1 MQLVT
6 ETPGSHGRKPGGTHR
21 LPVDT
26 EELDRARSIGST
38 QAGGTAILLVSH
50 GSHSPL
56 WRRSLLDVHAEV
68 EAELLQLP
76 GVRQVRSG
84 LMEYTEPSI
93 ATQLRACDEAGI
105 DTVIIVPLLLTIS
118 DHSHED
124 IPVIAGALEDAAIA
138 QRLAKEGIEVYPAR
152 ARLVFAPL
160 LDFTQLVQRNLAR
173 RLRTLLGDPEVLRA
187 SEQRHGLV
195 LVGYGSA
202 EYEADW
208 HRFFERLER
217 HARTGL
223 GVDFANH
230 AWCGHLVDY
239 RPEPTREAIDAA
251 LAVNERVAV
260 VPIFVAYDPMFHKTI
275 IGRAIRGSSDP
286 GRIAYAADAILPEP
300 EVGRWVVDISRQMLS
315 MLEASAGSEPFSDPR
330 ARGPVDRAAAF

>member
-1 MQLVT
+1 MQVVT
-6 ETPGSHGRKPGGTHR
+6 EIPGSHDERAGTPKR
-21 LPVDT
+21 LPADA
-26 EELDRARSIGST
+26 EELDRAATIGST

-68 EAELLQLP
+68 EAELLALP

-93 ATQLRACDEAGI
+93 ATQLRALDEAGV

-124 IPVIAGALEDAAIA
+124 IPVICGALDDPAIA
-138 QRLAKEGIEVYPAR
+138 QRLAEEGIEVYQAR

-160 LDFTQLVQRNLAR
+160 LDFTQLVQRNLGR
-173 RLRTLLGDPEVLRA
+173 RLRSLLGGPEALRG
-187 SEQRHGLV
+187 SERRHGLV

-202 EYEADW
+202 EYDSDW
-208 HRFFERLER
+208 HRFFEKLEL
-217 HARTGL
+217 HARTEL
-223 GVDFANH
+223 GVAFANH
-230 AWCGHLVDY
+230 AWCGHLVHY
-239 RPEPTREAIDAA
+239 RPEPTREAVDAA
-251 LAVNERVAV
+251 LAASDSVAV
-260 VPIFVAYDPMFHKTI
+260 VPIFVAYDPMFQKTI
-275 IGRAIRGSSDP
+275 IGRAIAGSSDP
-286 GRIAYAADAILPEP
+286 DRVVYAADAILPEP

-315 MLEASAGSEPFSDPR
+315 TLEASRANNGVSDPR
-330 ARGPVDRAAAF
+330 PRSSVDRAAAF